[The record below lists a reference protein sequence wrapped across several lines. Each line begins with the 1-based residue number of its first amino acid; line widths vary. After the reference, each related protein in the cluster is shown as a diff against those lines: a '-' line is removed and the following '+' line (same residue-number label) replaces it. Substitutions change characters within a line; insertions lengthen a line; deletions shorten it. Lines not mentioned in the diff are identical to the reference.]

1 MSLGN
6 ASNVVPSGQAFH
18 ELLERHVL
26 YYTS

>member
-26 YYTS
+26 Y